1 MYDATPLV
9 SRRMETRPQS
19 LRGGTSL
26 RNSKKGMCM
35 MFLKLG
41 ISLVCFL
48 VSLGNACDSKSRAGE
63 QPAPDDA
70 SQAAA
75 TTKSAE
81 LKGEAN
87 SEAGSAS
94 SAAALDACTLIEKS
108 EIASVQGVE
117 VQQMQPTSQKHGEL
131 NISQCYY
138 TVISADGSKNLS
150 VYLQVIQ
157 RDPKSSK
164 RDALKEFW
172 EERFEREGKEKTEA
186 KREAK
191 REEREEEEEEI
202 NPPLPVSSVG
212 DEAFWLGTSRGG
224 ALFVLK
230 KDKVLRVTV
239 GGTDDVKAQIEKSK
253 TLAKKALARLM

>member
-1 MYDATPLV
+1 
-9 SRRMETRPQS
+9 
-19 LRGGTSL
+19 
-26 RNSKKGMCM
+26 
-35 MFLKLG
+35 MFFKLG

-48 VSLGNACDSKSRAGE
+48 VSLGHACDSKSGAG
-63 QPAPDDA
+63 QNPAPGNA
-70 SQAAA
+70 SQTAAA
-75 TTKSAE
+75 TTTKSAE
-81 LKGEAN
+81 LEGDAN
-87 SEAGSAS
+87 SEASPVS
-94 SAAALDACTLIEKS
+94 SAVVLDACALIEKS
-108 EIASVQGVE
+108 EVASVQGVE
-117 VQQMQPTSQKHGEL
+117 VQQMQPTSQKHGDL

-172 EERFEREGKEKTEA
+172 KERSGRESKEK
-186 KREAK
+186 KREK

-202 NPPLPVSSVG
+202 NPPQPVSSVG

-230 KDKVLRVTV
+230 NDKVLRVTV

-253 TLAKKALARLM
+253 TLAKKALARLT

>member
-1 MYDATPLV
+1 
-9 SRRMETRPQS
+9 
-19 LRGGTSL
+19 
-26 RNSKKGMCM
+26 M
-35 MFLKLG
+35 MFFKLG

-48 VSLGNACDSKSRAGE
+48 VLLGNACDSRSRAG
-63 QPAPDDA
+63 QKPAP
-70 SQAAA
+70 
-75 TTKSAE
+75 AE
-81 LKGEAN
+81 PKNGAN

-94 SAAALDACTLIEKS
+94 SDAALDACTLIEKS
-108 EIASVQGVE
+108 EIASVQGVG
-117 VQQMQPTSQKHGEL
+117 VQQMQPTSQKHGDL

-157 RDPKSSK
+157 RDPKSSR

-172 EERFEREGKEKTEA
+172 EERFEREGKEKTE
-186 KREAK
+186 EK

-202 NPPLPVSSVG
+202 NPPLPVPGIG

-230 KDKVLRVTV
+230 KDKVLRVTA